1 MTSSP
6 AAAGRAPAPYAR
18 AFFLCSLCVLTLL
31 SAISAPARAADDFL
45 PVEQAFAPSAARTV
59 EGDIAVTWQVADT
72 YYLYRH
78 AFDFALVDA
87 GPARIGEP
95 QIPDG
100 EKHEDEFFGPVETY
114 RDSVTVRLP
123 VEDGPE
129 LADEARIEVTYQ
141 GCADAGLC
149 YPPQTIALDI
159 ADAPAG
165 ATATAETT
173 TNTSTGTGD
182 SASDSFLTQQDDLAG
197 RLANADTLSTL
208 GLFFVFGLLLAFTPC
223 ILPMIPILS
232 GLIVGANAPPRRAFA
247 LSVAYVLAMALA
259 YTVFGVI
266 AGYFGANLQA
276 ALQMPA
282 VLIPF
287 AGVFALLAL
296 AAFGVFQLQVPGALQ
311 ARLGG
316 LGTRRGG
323 LAGAGIMGFFSALI
337 AGPCLAPP
345 LVGALLYISSS
356 GDMLLGGAAL
366 FMLGLGMGVP
376 LIAIGVFGARIMPH
390 AGAWMNEFRVAS
402 GVVLL
407 MVALW
412 LLSRILPAD
421 VTLAGWGLIALGYGS
436 YLSTLATQT
445 RAATAIKRAL
455 VFAVLVYAGAALTGV
470 LIGGGTAL
478 RPLAGLG
485 TAANGATSTADVES
499 PFTRIDNL
507 EQLQAALDTARA
519 NGRPAVVD
527 FYADWCVE
535 CVEMEHGLFA
545 DPAVRDALSNV
556 AALQVDVTDYDDVD
570 RKLMRELDVFGP
582 PTVLFYRANGEEAAD
597 QRLIGKID
605 TDGFIERL
613 NRLDHAGNAP

>member
-1 MTSSP
+1 VTP
-6 AAAGRAPAPYAR
+6 RARVANPYSWPWLA
-18 AFFLCSLCVLTLL
+18 LVLIVCVLGLASTL
-31 SAISAPARAADDFL
+31 AQAANDFL
-45 PVEQAFAPSAARTV
+45 PVDEAFAPSAARTAD
-59 EGDIAVTWQVADT
+59 GDIAITWQIADT

-78 AFDFALVDA
+78 AFDFELADGDVSNLGD
-87 GPARIGEP
+87 P

-100 EKHEDEFFGPVETY
+100 EKHADEFFGPVETY
-114 RDSVTVRLP
+114 RDSVRVVVPLEGDTP
-123 VEDGPE
+123 
-129 LADEARIEVTYQ
+129 LADDARLSVTYQ

-149 YPPQTIALDI
+149 YPPQTKTLDI
-159 ADAPAG
+159 SPTRSGENTPAESG
-165 ATATAETT
+165 ITD
-173 TNTSTGTGD
+173 D
-182 SASDSFLTQQDDLAG
+182 SGGFLTQQDDLAG
-197 RLANADTLSTL
+197 RLASAGTLPTL
-208 GLFFVFGLLLAFTPC
+208 GLFFVFGLLLTFTPC

-232 GLIVGANAPPRRAFA
+232 GLIVGAQATPARAFT
-247 LSVAYVLAMALA
+247 LSLAYVLAMAAA

-287 AGVFALLAL
+287 AVVFVVLAL
-296 AAFGVFQLQVPGALQ
+296 AAFGVFQLQMPAPIRQRASAIGA
-311 ARLGG
+311 
-316 LGTRRGG
+316 RRGG
-323 LAGAGIMGFFSALI
+323 IVGASLMGFFSALI

-376 LIAIGVFGARIMPH
+376 LIAIGVFGARVMPH

-412 LLSRILPAD
+412 LLSRILPANA
-421 VTLAGWGLIALGYGS
+421 TLAGWGLIALGYAS
-436 YLSTLATQT
+436 YLSTLATRT
-445 RAATAIKRAL
+445 RAATAVKRAV
-455 VFAVLVYAGAALTGV
+455 VFAVFVYAGAAMLGV
-470 LIGGGTAL
+470 FAGGGSAL
-478 RPLAGLG
+478 RPLAGLS
-485 TAANGATSTADVES
+485 ATSAVDPGAAGERDS
-499 PFTRIDNL
+499 PFTRVSNL
-507 EQLQAALDTARA
+507 DQLRAALDNARA

-545 DPAVRDALSNV
+545 DPDVRDALSDV
-556 AALQVDVTDYDDVD
+556 AALQVDVTDYDAAD
-570 RKLMRELDVFGP
+570 RALMRELNVFGP
-582 PTVLFYRANGEEAAD
+582 PTVLFYRPNGNEAED

-605 TDGFIERL
+605 AAGFIARIQ
-613 NRLDHAGNAP
+613 RLDTKGTRP